1 MKAAE
6 IKVRVTQNN
15 AFGYMTHQVEVE
27 SVGREESI
35 VAARIDGRVCRASV
49 PNKNLRWLGN

>member
-15 AFGYMTHQVEVE
+15 VFGYMTHQVEVV

-35 VAARIDGRVCRASV
+35 VTARIDGRVRRASV

>member
-15 AFGYMTHQVEVE
+15 AFGYMTHQVEVV
-27 SVGREESI
+27 SVGREESL
-35 VAARIDGRVCRASV
+35 VAARIDGRVRRAFV